1 MRLDFLRPLYEG
13 PGDYASLYLDASR
26 TTEDAAEL
34 VALRWRAARE
44 RLADGGADPA
54 TLDALEDLVT
64 GQAHSVPGMAAFARD
79 GEVVLTAALPHP
91 PRREI
96 GSYARLPHVMP
107 MLAEAPPRVPQLHVR
122 ADRSGGEIVAVR
134 PRHDVGEDRSDGAAK
149 EEITGRGWPVH
160 KTKIGGWSQAR
171 YQRSAEEA
179 WAENAKELAGAVTA
193 AAAQYHAELI
203 VVAGDTRARSLL
215 LAHLGTP
222 LRESVV
228 VVDRE
233 VDASSGLIEQV
244 ADQTAHARAEG
255 ETRDRLEQFRS
266 QLGTG
271 QAAEG
276 LAETLAVL
284 RDGQASDVFIA
295 DDPSSTARAWVGPEP
310 IDVAASA
317 EELAERGVEQAV
329 ADRADAA
336 LARAAAATGAEL
348 RFVPDGEQP
357 PRSGVGA
364 LLRYPVPQA

>member
-44 RLADGGADPA
+44 RLAGGGADPA
-54 TLDALEDLVT
+54 TLDALEGLVT
-64 GQAHSVPGMAAFARD
+64 GQAHSVPGLAAFARD
-79 GEVVLTAALPHP
+79 GEVALTAALPHP

-96 GSYARLPHVMP
+96 SSYARLPHVMP
-107 MLAEAPPRVPQLHVR
+107 MLAQAPPRIPQLHVR

-134 PRHDVGEDRSDGAAK
+134 PHSGGGGDLPDGGAR
-149 EEITGRGWPVH
+149 EEISGQGWPVH

-179 WAENAKELAGAVTA
+179 WAENAKELAEAVSA
-193 AAAQYHAELI
+193 AAAQCHAELI

-215 LAHLGTP
+215 LAYLSTP

-233 VDASSGLIEQV
+233 VDASSGLIEEV
-244 ADQTAHARAEG
+244 ADQAAQARADG
-255 ETRDRLEQFRS
+255 ETRDRLEQFHS

-271 QAAEG
+271 QATEG
-276 LAETLAVL
+276 LAETLAAL

-310 IDVAASA
+310 IDVAASSD
-317 EELAERGVEQAV
+317 ELAERGIEQAV

>member
-13 PGDYASLYLDASR
+13 SGEYASLYLDASR

-64 GQAHSVPGMAAFARD
+64 GEANSVPGVAAFAGD
-79 GEVVLTAALPHP
+79 GKVAFTAALPRP

-96 GSYARLPHVMP
+96 SRYARLPHVMP
-107 MLAEAPPRVPQLHVR
+107 LLAQAPPRGPQLHVR
-122 ADRSGGEIVAVR
+122 ADRSGGEIIAVG
-134 PRHDVGEDRSDGAAK
+134 PHPNGGEDHPDRAAR
-149 EEITGRGWPVH
+149 EEISGHGWPVH

-179 WAENAKELAGAVTA
+179 WAENAKELAAAVTA

-203 VVAGDTRARSLL
+203 VVAGDVRARSLL
-215 LAHLGTP
+215 LAYLGTP
-222 LRESVV
+222 LRNSVV
-228 VVDRE
+228 TVDRE
-233 VDASSGLIEQV
+233 VDASSGLIEEV
-244 ADQTAHARAEG
+244 AEQAAQAWADD
-255 ETRDRLEQFRS
+255 ETCGRLEQFRS

-271 QAAEG
+271 QALEG

-284 RDGQASDVFIA
+284 RDGQASDVFVT
-295 DDPSSTARAWVGPEP
+295 DDPSSAARAWIGLEP
-310 IDVAASA
+310 TDVAASQ
-317 EELAERGVEQAV
+317 EEMAERGIEHAV

-336 LARAAAATGAEL
+336 LVRAAAATGAEL

>member
-13 PGDYASLYLDASR
+13 SGDYASLYLDASR

-34 VALRWRAARE
+34 VALRWRAARD
-44 RLADGGADPA
+44 RLAGGGADPA
-54 TLDALEDLVT
+54 TLDALEDVVT
-64 GQAHSVPGMAAFARD
+64 GQAHSVPGLAAFARD

-91 PRREI
+91 PRQEVS
-96 GSYARLPHVMP
+96 SYARLPHVMP
-107 MLAEAPPRVPQLHVR
+107 MLAQAPPRVPQLQVR

-134 PRHDVGEDRSDGAAK
+134 PPHDGGEDLPDGDAR

-160 KTKIGGWSQAR
+160 KTRIGGWSQAR

-179 WAENAKELAGAVTA
+179 WAENAKELAEAVTA

-215 LAHLGTP
+215 LAQLGTP

-233 VDASSGLIEQV
+233 VDAASGLIEEA
-244 ADQTAHARAEG
+244 ADKAARARADR
-255 ETRDRLEQFRS
+255 ETKGRLERFRS

-276 LAETLAVL
+276 LAETLAAL

-310 IDVAASA
+310 IDVAASP
-317 EELAERGVEQAV
+317 EELAERGVERAV

-348 RFVPDGEQP
+348 RFIPDGEQP